1 MTFRRICLIL
11 LVIGPALVTR
21 SQDTPRV
28 FLVDPVA
35 LAANKALWLSGNR
48 ELERAVTRLKKD
60 ANKALATPQLSVVT
74 KDAVPPSGDRH
85 DYMSMGKYW
94 WPDSTKP
101 GGLPYVRRDGVV
113 NPEVA
118 KITDD
123 EYLSKVIKSV
133 ATLSLAYFYSGNE
146 SYAAHAAQL
155 VRAWFLEPATKM
167 NPNLDFAQAVPGRND
182 GRGAGI
188 IDTHLLPE
196 LLDGIGLIRTSAAW
210 REEDQQGMA
219 EWCTDYLRWLIES
232 KNGMAEARAK
242 NNHGTWY
249 DVQVVALQLFL
260 GRPDSAHQVLRTRST
275 KRIATQIEPDGSQPE
290 ELARTKSWDYSFF
303 NLSGMFALASLADR
317 VGVDLWN
324 YRTEDGRGIRKAVD
338 WLLPFILNERE
349 WRHTQ
354 IAAQKTTG
362 LYALFL
368 KASVQFRDQRY
379 GAAAKRLQGKSA
391 GGDRVLLTLSHKR

>member
-1 MTFRRICLIL
+1 
-11 LVIGPALVTR
+11 
-21 SQDTPRV
+21 
-28 FLVDPVA
+28 
-35 LAANKALWLSGNR
+35 
-48 ELERAVTRLKKD
+48 
-60 ANKALATPQLSVVT
+60 
-74 KDAVPPSGDRH
+74 
-85 DYMSMGKYW
+85 
-94 WPDSTKP
+94 
-101 GGLPYVRRDGVV
+101 
-113 NPEVA
+113 
-118 KITDD
+118 
-123 EYLSKVIKSV
+123 
-133 ATLSLAYFYSGNE
+133 
-146 SYAAHAAQL
+146 

-167 NPNLDFAQAVPGRND
+167 NSNLDFAQAVPGRND

-260 GRPDSAHQVLRTRST
+260 GRPDSARQVLRTRST

>member
-11 LVIGPALVTR
+11 LVIGPTLVTR
-21 SQDTPRV
+21 GQDTPRV

-48 ELERAVTRLKKD
+48 ELGRAVTRLMKD
-60 ANKALATPQLSVVT
+60 ANKALATPQLSVIR

-146 SYAAHAAQL
+146 SYAAHAALL
-155 VRAWFLEPATKM
+155 VRAWFLDPATKM

-196 LLDGIGLIRTSAAW
+196 LLDGIGLLRTSAAW
-210 REEDQQGMA
+210 RGEDQQGMD

-260 GRPDSAHQVLRTRST
+260 GRPDSARQVLRTRST
-275 KRIATQIEPDGSQPE
+275 KRIATQIEPDGSQPG

-303 NLSGMFALASLADR
+303 NLSGMFALASLGDR
-317 VGVDLWN
+317 LGVDLWN

-362 LYALFL
+362 LYALLL

-379 GAAAKRLQGKSA
+379 GAAAKRLQVKSA